1 MGYSMNKLRLI
12 AEKIKQFLNE
22 AKIELKKVSWPAP
35 KQALAS
41 TGVVIVVVIIVSI
54 FLGIVD
60 FGLTKIIKL
69 VLG

>member
-1 MGYSMNKLRLI
+1 MNKLRLI
-12 AEKIKQFLNE
+12 AEKIKLFLND

-60 FGLTKIIKL
+60 FGLTKIIKI